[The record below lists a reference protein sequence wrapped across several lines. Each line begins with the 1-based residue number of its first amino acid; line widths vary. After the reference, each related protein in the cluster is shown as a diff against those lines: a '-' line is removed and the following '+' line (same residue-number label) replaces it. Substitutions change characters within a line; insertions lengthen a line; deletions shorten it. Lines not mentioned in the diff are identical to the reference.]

1 MNTRT
6 QSLASKLFF
15 ACLFLVAVSHNVLA
29 QETPILMI
37 DEEVV
42 CRQKNSC
49 SDCLEI
55 GYCDWYGSICS
66 HNTLVI
72 ADVARYSVD
81 SESTI
86 EQVCERATLD
96 RQDRDLCDTKTD
108 CASCT
113 ETILS
118 DNVNSCTWYPEFG
131 FCGSELCGMIG
142 CGLST
147 CEDPN
152 TTTEILVETTET
164 ETETETNMSENASA
178 ANSNKCIG
186 IAIFAILSV
195 ALAL

>member
-6 QSLASKLFF
+6 QNLASKLFF
-15 ACLFLVAVSHNVLA
+15 ACLLLVGVSHNVLA

-37 DEEVV
+37 DEESM

-131 FCGSELCGMIG
+131 FCGSELCGLIG

-152 TTTEILVETTET
+152 PPPLPEILVETTET
-164 ETETETNMSENASA
+164 ETETAENASA

-186 IAIFAILSV
+186 IAMFAILSV